1 MDKAKTAI
9 TAGIVAGVI
18 TITGFISSV
27 RIIKEGEVGIE
38 TRAGAYVRTVEDSGI
53 HFVTPFFI
61 GGMKKLDVKEKTKS
75 FDYTSENSAATSD
88 EQDLLGSVTI
98 HYHLNKDQAEYVYKN
113 IGTDYEDKLINNGD
127 TIDQIFKSET
137 TKYSS
142 NDVLKHR
149 DEIAA
154 KTKERLNETLN
165 EKGITVTAFNI
176 SQFGFSDQ
184 YNQAIEEKQVAEQK
198 KQTAEKNKEIAIIEA
213 EKQKETAIIEAE
225 AKVITAEKEA
235 EANEKLNSSIT
246 DKIIEL
252 QKIKKELEAIQKWDG
267 KLPTVTSD
275 NIPFINIDANK
286 TLTK

>member
-53 HFVTPFFI
+53 HFVTPFI
-61 GGMKKLDVKEKTKS
+61 GRMKKMDIKEKTKT
-75 FDYTSENSAATSD
+75 FDYGSNNSAATSD

-98 HYHLNKDQAEYVYKN
+98 HYHLNKNQAEYVYKN
-113 IGTDYEDKLINNGD
+113 IGTNYEDQLINNGD
-127 TIDQIFKSET
+127 TVDQIFKSET

-154 KTKERLNETLN
+154 KTKERL

-198 KQTAEKNKEIAIIEA
+198 KQTAEKQKEIAIIEA

-225 AKVITAEKEA
+225 TKVITAEKEA

-252 QKIKKELEAIQKWDG
+252 QKIKKELEAIQKWNG
-267 KLPTVTSD
+267 QLPTVTGE